1 MPIDETKIV
10 AQGPPETQKVS
21 AKKTAPR
28 EDFSKILEQSRSPV
42 HTVEK
47 GDTLWNIVREKLFL
61 SPERITN
68 TRIANNVRKIVDFNR
83 IKTPDLIY
91 PGQKFDLSPMLSTLE
106 KVPEIIIE
114 PPPEKPAATVT
125 DKPIDHLPEQPITA
139 EMTDTAIPPVLPK
152 DSPGTALPDTEI
164 SPVPLAA
171 EMDASRQIIDAQK
184 AEETVKPEEKPKIPE
199 KIVSPGTLSEQMAKY
214 KIDQL
219 MAEPGGD
226 FYSRNGGNVY
236 VRPAYDQS
244 EFRGRINKDLSDAGE
259 NIIRL
264 LEDITKGSVRNYVG
278 PEGDTLA
285 YRRLGLFDALGN
297 FVKNVSSGLT
307 FGAYVPEGEE
317 KPENGME
324 RVKHFFSKIFKEGLL
339 QDLGGSTT
347 GAVVSGLRHSV
358 LAAVNA
364 LEVVPDATIGNIE
377 AGRKLTTN
385 VFDNGQVVVSYLTD
399 IIPGGEAWF
408 RVNTPGSNKEGF
420 MPPVYFNLKTAEQ
433 GINDPRWAT
442 IRNTP
447 FRKTIESVGALIS
460 DAALLGLVDIKPSII
475 LPSSND

>member
-1 MPIDETKIV
+1 MPIDETNIV
-10 AQGPPETQKVS
+10 GQNPPEPRKHSAQKTE
-21 AKKTAPR
+21 AQ
-28 EDFSKILEQSRSPV
+28 EDFSKILKRSQSPV

-61 SPERITN
+61 SPERISN

-91 PGQKFDLSPMLSTLE
+91 PGQKFDLQPMLSTLK
-106 KVPEIIIE
+106 KVPETISD
-114 PPPEKPAATVT
+114 PPPEKPADTVM
-125 DKPIDHLPEQPITA
+125 DKPVDQAPEQPSTA
-139 EMTDTAIPPVLPK
+139 EPTEAEIPTVPPEESTDTAPVDSEIPP
-152 DSPGTALPDTEI
+152 A
-164 SPVPLAA
+164 PLAA
-171 EMDASRQIIDAQK
+171 ETDASRQIIDAK
-184 AEETVKPEEKPKIPE
+184 TAKETVKPAEEPKEPE
-199 KIVSPGTLSEQMAKY
+199 KITPPGTLSEQMAKY

-244 EFRGRINKDLSDAGE
+244 EFKGRVNKDLSDAGE

-264 LEDITKGSVRNYVG
+264 LEDITRGSVRNYIG
-278 PEGDTLA
+278 PGGEALA
-285 YRRLGLFDALGN
+285 YRKLGLFDALGN
-297 FVKNVSSGLT
+297 FMKNVSSGLS

-317 KPENGME
+317 KPEGSLE
-324 RVKHFFSKIFKEGLL
+324 RVKHFFSKIFREGLL

-358 LAAVNA
+358 LAAINA

-377 AGRKLTTN
+377 AGRKLTTD

-399 IIPGGEAWF
+399 VIPGGEAWF
-408 RVNTPGSNKEGF
+408 RVNTAGSNKEGWI
-420 MPPVYFNLKTAEQ
+420 PPVYLNFKTSEQ
-433 GINDPRWAT
+433 GIDDPRWAT

-447 FRKTIESVGALIS
+447 FRKTIESMGALIS
-460 DAALLGLVDIKPSII
+460 DAALLGMVNIKP
-475 LPSSND
+475 